1 MNKPAVS
8 RLGITAAVSAS
19 IAATLLLLFL
29 TNESPFQSFIYFFTG
44 PFQNTFA
51 FGNFLN
57 TAFILSLTGLGI
69 SVAFKGGYFNIGG
82 EAQIYAGAL
91 SAALVGAA
99 LYRWPGIVG
108 IPVIL
113 ITAILTGAVIGGI
126 SGLLKALWNVDE
138 LISSFLIS
146 ATFIPIIDFLI
157 SIPFRNPESYLMSTK
172 KLADQLHIWKFNIPS
187 DNPFWRGLASSNLNF
202 SLFIIVILMAAVW
215 LIFRKTIYGYELRIL
230 GTNREFAR
238 YGGIRV
244 KTYAVGVMA
253 VSGGLHSLAGGLV
266 VLGSQ
271 HAAIQ
276 GMTAGLGWNGIAV
289 ALIARNNPALIF
301 PAALIF
307 AYIEAGT
314 RSAMIFSNFDFEFS
328 AIIQAAVFFLVTAG
342 KLGSLKRRSG
352 K

>member
-8 RLGITAAVSAS
+8 RMGITVAVIAS
-19 IAATLLLLFL
+19 IAATLILLFL
-29 TNESPFQSFIYFFTG
+29 TNESPVESFFYFFTG
-44 PFQNTFA
+44 QFQNSFA

-69 SVAFKGGYFNIGG
+69 AVAFKGGFFNIGG
-82 EAQIYAGAL
+82 EAQVYAGAL

-99 LYRWPGIVG
+99 LYRWPGVIG

-113 ITAILTGAVIGGI
+113 IAAIVTGAVIGGI

-146 ATFIPIIDFLI
+146 ATFIPLIDFLI
-157 SIPFRNPESYLMSTK
+157 SIPFRDPQSYLMSTK
-172 KLADQLHIWKFNIPS
+172 KLADQLHIWKFSIPS
-187 DNPFWRGLASSNLNF
+187 DNAFWRGLDSSNLNF
-202 SLFIIVILMAAVW
+202 SLFIIIILLVAVW
-215 LIFRKTIYGYELRIL
+215 LIFRSTIYGYELRIL
-230 GTNREFAR
+230 GTNREFAG

-244 KTYAVGVMA
+244 KAYAAGVMA
-253 VSGGLHSLAGGLV
+253 VSGALHSFAGGLV
-266 VLGSQ
+266 VLGSK

-276 GMTAGLGWNGIAV
+276 GMTSGLGWNGIAV

-314 RSAMIFSNFDFEFS
+314 RSAMIYSNFDFEFS
-328 AIIQAAVFFLVTAG
+328 AIIQAAVFFLVTAK
-342 KLGSLKRRSG
+342 KLGSFKRRSE
-352 K
+352 